1 MKWGQ
6 TLRHILTRAGLGL
19 AICLGLAL
27 AAGAQTEAA
36 KPAPAMTA
44 AEKTAKQQ
52 AYEEA
57 EQLCR
62 AIKDQDKF
70 NDCLDLYFLD
80 AKKFKAFLD
89 EHGVKQIKPPQN

>member
-1 MKWGQ
+1 MLIS
-6 TLRHILTRAGLGL
+6 TGLGL
-19 AICLGLAL
+19 ALCLGWSLS
-27 AAGAQTEAA
+27 AGAQTEPA
-36 KPAPAMTA
+36 KPSPGLTA

-57 EQLCR
+57 ERLCR

-70 NDCLDLYFLD
+70 NECLDLYFLD

-89 EHGVKQIKPPQN
+89 EHGAKDAKPPQN

>member
-1 MKWGQ
+1 
-6 TLRHILTRAGLGL
+6 LRHILTRAGLGL
-19 AICLGLAL
+19 ALGLGL
-27 AAGAQTEAA
+27 LLPAGAQTAETQ
-36 KPAPAMTA
+36 PAPSMSA

-57 EQLCR
+57 ERLCR

-70 NDCLDLYFLD
+70 NECLDLYFLD

-89 EHGVKQIKPPQN
+89 EHGVVDKKPPQN

>member
-1 MKWGQ
+1 M
-6 TLRHILTRAGLGL
+6 RHILTRVGLGL
-19 AICLGLAL
+19 ALGLGL
-27 AAGAQTEAA
+27 LLPAGAQTAETQ
-36 KPAPAMTA
+36 PAPGMSA

-57 EQLCR
+57 ERLCR

-70 NDCLDLYFLD
+70 NECLDLYFLD

-89 EHGVKQIKPPQN
+89 EHGVVDKKPPQN